1 MSYVDDLL
9 APGETVLHRTR
20 RHWVLLLRWVGGSV
34 LLAALGVT
42 MALLYGFRVAD
53 PTSASWGAWAGVALV
68 VVAVLV
74 ALPAW
79 LRWANE
85 IYLVTERR
93 VIQVEGVL
101 SKRTL
106 DSGLAK
112 INDVRLFQSLW
123 ARVLGYGT
131 LEILTASESAINRL
145 DYLPEPLVFK
155 KAMMDAVGSFAQPT
169 PGVVAGPA
177 SEPVRHRTTA
187 DRLAELEELRRQQLL
202 SDEEYREKRGEILR
216 DV

>member
-1 MSYVDDLL
+1 LSYVDDLL

-20 RHWVLLLRWVGGSV
+20 RHWVLLLRWVGGSLV
-34 LLAALGVT
+34 LAALGVA
-42 MALLYGFRVAD
+42 MALLYGFTVAD

-68 VVAVLV
+68 AVAAFV

-85 IYLVTERR
+85 IYLVTNRR
-93 VIQVEGVL
+93 VVQVEGVL

-112 INDVRLFQSLW
+112 INDVRLSQSLW

-145 DYLPEPLVFK
+145 EYLPAPLAFK
-155 KAMMDAVGSFAQPT
+155 KAMMDAAGSVAQPG
-169 PGVVAGPA
+169 PRVVEDRAPEPAG
-177 SEPVRHRTTA
+177 HRTAA

-202 SDEEYREKRGEILR
+202 SEEEYRKKREEILR
-216 DV
+216 EV